1 MPERPGAMAELRAV
15 APNDARVRIDKWLWA
30 ARFYKT
36 RSLAA
41 QAVEAGQAR
50 LNGERVKPAH
60 VVRAADLIVV
70 RRDGLAWEVRV
81 CAVAERRGSAS
92 EAAKLYAE
100 TPESL
105 ATREAEIA
113 RRRAAAASDPRYPGR
128 PTKRQ
133 RRKLEDFLN
142 EP

>member
-1 MPERPGAMAELRAV
+1 MTRDDTA
-15 APNDARVRIDKWLWA
+15 APVARVRFDKWLWA

-41 QAVEAGQAR
+41 QAIDAGQAR
-50 LNGERVKPAH
+50 VNGDRVKPAH
-60 VVRAADLIVV
+60 APRPGDLVAVRKGGGLVWTVEVVALSD
-70 RRDGLAWEVRV
+70 
-81 CAVAERRGSAS
+81 RRGGAP
-92 EAAKLYAE
+92 EAALLYRETEASTAARAE
-100 TPESL
+100 AL
-105 ATREAEIA
+105 LQRQ
-113 RRRAAAASDPRYPGR
+113 AAHAASPQFPGR